1 MPGQLNLTTSQP
13 LSLEYIFLKDFDGS
27 FSEQLTLASGL
38 LFNDAW
44 SHVAIDD
51 VVIVVVVVV
60 VDVVVVVVV
69 AAAAALKRRWTKE

>member
-44 SHVAIDD
+44 SHVAID
-51 VVIVVVVVV
+51 VV
-60 VDVVVVVVV
+60 VDVVVVVV
-69 AAAAALKRRWTKE
+69 AAAAALKGRWTKE